1 MAHHDE
7 EEDDVEETENPGI
20 MARLATVVVFVL
32 LCVAVYSYLNS
43 DKKAANQS
51 DLPLI
56 TEEHPPEK
64 VKPDNPGG
72 MEIPQQDASVYD
84 HLEKNAPTTPEKLM
98 PSAEAPVATVAPAT
112 STAPTTP
119 PSTPATLPDSL
130 ASATTAPAPTPVAPA
145 EKQARP
151 PVVSSQNDAAELAKI
166 VQSAAAPT
174 PAPAPGAP
182 TADARIQLGAVS
194 NPDAAKAEWT
204 RLQGKYGDDAL
215 KGLQSHF
222 SEVNLGDKGDF
233 VRIQTE
239 ALTQA
244 DAEARCQKL
253 KLANQACIVIK
264 AGQ

>member
-1 MAHHDE
+1 MAHHD

-32 LCVAVYSYLNS
+32 LCVAAYSYLNS
-43 DKKAANQS
+43 DSKTKDRG

-64 VKPDNPGG
+64 VKPENPGG

-84 HLEKNAPTTPEKLM
+84 HLDKNAPQAPEKLM
-98 PSAEAPVATVAPAT
+98 PTAEAPVATVAPMT
-112 STAPTTP
+112 SGPTPTTP

-130 ASATTAPAPTPVAPA
+130 ATANSPPAPTPV
-145 EKQARP
+145 EKP
-151 PVVSSQNDAAELAKI
+151 IPVVSSQNDAAELAKI
-166 VQSAAAPT
+166 VQSAAATT
-174 PAPAPGAP
+174 PISTGP
-182 TADARIQLGAVS
+182 DMNARIQLGAVS
-194 NPDAAKAEWT
+194 NPDAAKAEWA
-204 RLQGKYGDDAL
+204 RLQSKYGDDAL

-222 SEVNLGDKGDF
+222 AEVNLGDKGDF

-239 ALTQA
+239 AMTEA
-244 DAEARCQKL
+244 DAQARCQKL
-253 KLANQACIVIK
+253 KLSNQACIVIK